1 MDANIH
7 TRGLSIGH
15 PRKKKGDLVLAKDLE
30 LSCRKGELLALVGPN
45 GCGKST
51 LLRTL
56 AGFHPPLEGSVLLEG
71 SPIEER
77 TPKERAHLLSIVL
90 TGMDAPTNL
99 TVRDLVSLG
108 RTPYRSAF
116 MPMSKEDHRA
126 VTHALKEANV
136 EWLAEKTLDTLSD
149 GESQKVMIA
158 RALAQNTGTM
168 ILDEPTAHLDLL
180 NRVEIGRML
189 RELARQRNVAIL
201 MSSHDL
207 ESILRLADRVWLM
220 NGDGRIQEGIPEEL
234 AMDGSFSE
242 VFSNDKLHFDRN
254 DGSFRSREE
263 AKGTLVLEG
272 EGIRYFW
279 TQRALERIGYRIRK
293 KSTEEES
300 ADVTVNESGWK
311 HRGQDHASLE
321 SLIQSSKL

>member
-1 MDANIH
+1 MEASIH
-7 TRGLSIGH
+7 TRALSIGH
-15 PRKKKGDLVLAKDLE
+15 PGKRKGPLVLAEDLE

-56 AGFHPPLEGSVLLEG
+56 AGSHRPLKGSVLLEG
-71 SPIEER
+71 APIEEH
-77 TPKERAHLLSIVL
+77 TPKERARLLSIVL
-90 TGMDAPTNL
+90 TGMTAPTNL

-116 MPMSKEDHRA
+116 MPMRKADHRA
-126 VTHALKEANV
+126 VERALKEANV
-136 EWLAEKTLDTLSD
+136 ERLAEKTLDTLSD

-220 NGDGRIQEGIPEEL
+220 SGDGRIREGIPEEL

-263 AKGTLVLEG
+263 PKGTLVLEG

-279 TQRALERIGYRIRK
+279 TQRALERIGYRIRN
-293 KSTEEES
+293 KSTEEKN

-311 HRGQDHASLE
+311 HRRQDHASLE
-321 SLIQSSKL
+321 SLIQSSEL